1 MDTEQLSD
9 VLSEFART
17 MVTDFA
23 IQGILDHLVKRIVD
37 LMPITAAGVT
47 LIAGSLDPRYVAA
60 SNGEAL
66 RFEKLQTELREG
78 PCLAAYLTGQPVL
91 VPELRTEKRF
101 PKFAPRAVAAG
112 LEAVFTFPLRHGDS
126 QLGALDLYNGSAGA
140 LPTDSMSAAQTLAD
154 VAAAYLLNAQARAD
168 LQLSS
173 DRASAAALHDPLTG
187 LPNRAL
193 MLERLKHAFG
203 RARRTGSICAVFFVD
218 LDNFKAV
225 NDTYGHR
232 AGDELLIAVAGRLI
246 GTLRPGDTVA
256 RMSGDEFVIL
266 CEDMAG
272 EAQTDAI
279 RARVDA
285 ALAVPL
291 VVLGTELR
299 VTASIGV
306 AFTDSGDGAPERL
319 IHDADQA
326 MYRMKHSRDQ
336 QRHLADL
343 RGDAHPVAGRSVD
356 RSVRVVPAELVSP
369 RELEVLLMIA
379 EGAGNGEI
387 AARLVIAETT
397 VQSHVQHILRKL
409 GARNRTD
416 AVARYLRG

>member
-1 MDTEQLSD
+1 MDSEQLSE

-37 LMPITAAGVT
+37 VMPISAAGVT
-47 LIAGSLDPRYVAA
+47 LISGSLDPRYVAA
-60 SNGEAL
+60 SDGDAL
-66 RFEKLQTELREG
+66 QFERLQTELREG
-78 PCLAAYLTGQPVL
+78 PCLVAYLTGEPVL
-91 VPELRTEKRF
+91 VPDLRTDDRF

-112 LEAVFTFPLRHGDS
+112 LGAVFTFPLRHGDS
-126 QLGALDLYNGSAGA
+126 QLGALDLYGA
-140 LPTDSMSAAQTLAD
+140 IPRSLPPDSMTAAQTLAD

-168 LQLSS
+168 LQSSS
-173 DRASAAALHDPLTG
+173 DLANEAALHDSLTG

-193 MLERLKHAFG
+193 MLERLKHASG
-203 RARRTGSICAVFFVD
+203 RARRAGSISAVFFVD

-225 NDTYGHR
+225 NDTFGHQ
-232 AGDELLIAVAGRLI
+232 AGDQLLIAVARRLI

-266 CEDMAG
+266 CEDMSG
-272 EAQTDAI
+272 KTQTDAV
-279 RARVDA
+279 RARIDA

-291 VVLGTELR
+291 VVSGNSLTL
-299 VTASIGV
+299 TASIGV
-306 AFTDSGDGAPERL
+306 AFTDGGDDSPERV
-319 IHDADQA
+319 IHDADLA
-326 MYRMKHSRDQ
+326 MYRLKPTSDSRRQ
-336 QRHLADL
+336 ALDL
-343 RGDAHPVAGRSVD
+343 RARAA
-356 RSVRVVPAELVSP
+356 VVPLPLVAPPLVPADLVSP

-379 EGAGNGEI
+379 DGAANGEI
-387 AARLVIAETT
+387 AERLVIAETT

-409 GARNRTD
+409 GARNRTE